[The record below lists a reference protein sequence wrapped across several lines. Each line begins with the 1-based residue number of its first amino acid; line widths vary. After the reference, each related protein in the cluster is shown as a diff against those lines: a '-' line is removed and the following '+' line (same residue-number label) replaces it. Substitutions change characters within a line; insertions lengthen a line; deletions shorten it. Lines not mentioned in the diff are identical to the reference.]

1 MIHEK
6 IAQFIHHYFYHSIL
20 HELLMQTIETHIYY
34 FPPFQE
40 TLYRLSFMQVKHIH
54 ILLVSQNIFTL
65 EMMR

>member
-20 HELLMQTIETHIYY
+20 HELLMQTIETHIY